1 MSKIT
6 IEQFKDR
13 VASEIYENY
22 IVIYDQHKLPK
33 DSVERDDTPSGSVNN
48 STIPYKK
55 IFTVLNC
62 NENLRIN
69 KKNCR

>member
-1 MSKIT
+1 MSKII
-6 IEQFKDR
+6 IEQFRDK

-22 IVIYDQHKLPK
+22 IVIYEQHKLPK
-33 DSVERDDTPSGSVNN
+33 DFVERDDNPTGSVNN
-48 STIPYKK
+48 PTIAYKK

>member
-1 MSKIT
+1 MSKII

-22 IVIYDQHKLPK
+22 IVIYNQYKLPK
-33 DSVERDDTPSGSVNN
+33 DYVERDDNPTGSVNN
-48 STIPYKK
+48 PIITYKK
-55 IFTVLNC
+55 IFSLLNC
-62 NENLRIN
+62 NENIRNN